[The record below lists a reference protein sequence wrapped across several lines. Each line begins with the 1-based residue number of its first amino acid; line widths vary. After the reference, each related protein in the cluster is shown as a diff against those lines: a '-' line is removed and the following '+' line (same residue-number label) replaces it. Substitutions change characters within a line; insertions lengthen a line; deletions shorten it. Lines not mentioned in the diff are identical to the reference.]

1 MSLSHGPHPPGT
13 LVENKGQTQIRP
25 SGDRSVD
32 AFFLRFHGSNSSQ
45 FQLLFSSFTVRSAE
59 GYKFLKLRGAKPGS
73 PTSQVFGLAGWNF
86 AAPQTVILN
95 ERCNRE

>member
-1 MSLSHGPHPPGT
+1 LLKTKVKPKFDRAVT
-13 LVENKGQTQIRP
+13 
-25 SGDRSVD
+25 DRSKP
-32 AFFLRFHGSNSSQ
+32 FFSVFHVSNSSQ
-45 FQLLFSSFTVRSAE
+45 CQLLFSSFTVRSAE